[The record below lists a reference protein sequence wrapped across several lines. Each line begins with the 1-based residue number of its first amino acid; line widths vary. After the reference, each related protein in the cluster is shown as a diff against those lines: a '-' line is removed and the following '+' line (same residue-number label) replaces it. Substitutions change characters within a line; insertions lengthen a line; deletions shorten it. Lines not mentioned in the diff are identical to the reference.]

1 MRARSILLLTAA
13 ALAAA
18 PGAVQ
23 AQVSLRD
30 LPEIARARAE
40 RIRPKQVA
48 ALEPFWADL
57 SLAYEGNEEFLD
69 RRIREAADLGDSVIP
84 LLLEKLDPTVAKDTT
99 EALAENCRRV
109 LQRLD
114 PGSYVDA
121 LAELCKSPNSGT
133 RVHAVQLLGFARVPQ
148 ATKVLLDTLERES
161 GTWRVTHV
169 IRALERQQARSAAPQ
184 VVRQLQSESRD
195 LRAMV
200 LDYLTAARAD
210 QVRATVIQ
218 ALGAEESVRLVPRYI
233 AYFRRCVRSD
243 DAAAQ
248 ALLPLLEPER
258 LDWQDTLD
266 LVRALATVAPERH
279 EPTRRRMEELIEAN
293 DTSSIAVRA
302 AVTLRALGDKGG
314 INKVKRKLDDKLRR
328 RKREAALYEQRA
340 GLLFET
346 GEFGDAVDDYEK
358 TLEFAD
364 GAAMARRAYYGLIKS
379 DARRRKIQNVVK
391 HMKASRMS
399 VGEFEELAEQ
409 DEPFREAMKH
419 DRVQSYLRQLRKRDG

>member
-1 MRARSILLLTAA
+1 MRAPSILLLTAA

-18 PGAVQ
+18 PGAVR
-23 AQVSLRD
+23 AQVSLKD

-48 ALEPFWADL
+48 ALEPFWPDL

-109 LQRLD
+109 LPRLD
-114 PGSYVDA
+114 PGSFVDA
-121 LAELCKSPNSGT
+121 LSELCKSPSKAA
-133 RVHAVQLLGFARVPQ
+133 RLHAVQLLGFARVPQ
-148 ATKVLLDTLERES
+148 ATKVLVAALDELE
-161 GTWRVTHV
+161 GWRLTYV
-169 IRALERQQARSAAPQ
+169 IRALGRQQARGAAPD
-184 VVRQLQSESRD
+184 VVRFLASTDRS
-195 LRAMV
+195 LRAEV
-200 LDYLTAARAD
+200 LDYLFDARAD

-233 AYFRRCVRSD
+233 AYFRRCVQSD
-243 DAAAQ
+243 DAAAR

-266 LVRALATVAPERH
+266 LVHALATVAPARH

-314 INKVKRKLDDKLRR
+314 VNKVKRKLDDKLRR

-346 GEFGDAVDDYEK
+346 GDFADAADDYEK

-364 GAAMARRAYYGLIKS
+364 GAAMARRAYCGLIKS

-399 VGEFEELAEQ
+399 VGEFEELAAQ